1 MKKRMNE
8 EMTAKLID
16 LYNNSWKNLKEIA
29 EILGISKRDLDREVG
44 YLKKEKRVD
53 CRDRSTICNDN
64 LCRIILRLHN
74 LGANEPVITV
84 TTDTSRS
91 VVKSRLE
98 KMKDAGCEI
107 TPVDKSVKLNFRKS
121 MRMYERKVPSAIVK
135 EYTGISKEYV
145 DEVYALFDEIYR
157 LCGISR
163 KESKGGLTNG
173 EVREILSR
181 GIESNVSIPV
191 NLGPSEIVAII
202 ISLAESM
209 DNTCRFDKLVFYD
222 SIMSKLES
230 SLPEDYKTI
239 LNHRLS
245 KRRNVLE
252 KQQIDEFIKRYKNGE
267 DAIELGKEFKIHPE
281 TLWRLV
287 EHSKL
292 CDNSD
297 GFTIAR
303 LNELDLDK
311 INQAIDNRES
321 YIDETYKVRSSLMRF
336 IRHKHMPKWI
346 SDIGKNRKEN

>member
-29 EILGISKRDLDREVG
+29 EILSISKRDLDREVG

-64 LCRIILRLHN
+64 LCRIILRLYN

-107 TPVDKSVKLNFRKS
+107 TPVDKSVKYNFRKS
-121 MRMYERKVPSAIVK
+121 MRMYERKIPSVMVK

-145 DEVYALFDEIYR
+145 DEVYDLFDEIYR
-157 LCGISR
+157 LRGISR
-163 KESKGGLTNG
+163 KESEGGLSNG
-173 EVREILSR
+173 EVTEILSR

-191 NLGPSEIVAII
+191 NLGPSEIVAIA
-202 ISLAESM
+202 ISLADSM
-209 DNTCRFDKLVFYD
+209 DNTCRFDKLFFYD

-230 SLPEDYKTI
+230 SLPEDYKAT
-239 LNHRLS
+239 LHRILS

-252 KQQIDEFIKRYKNGE
+252 KSQIDEFIRRYKNGE
-267 DAIELGKEFKIHPE
+267 DAVELGKEFKLHPE

-287 EHSKL
+287 EHSKSY
-292 CDNSD
+292 DNSD
-297 GFTIAR
+297 GFTITR
-303 LNELDLDK
+303 LSELDLDK
-311 INQAIDNRES
+311 INQALDNEES
-321 YIDETYKVRSSLMRF
+321 HIDETYKVRSSLMQF
-336 IRHKHMPKWI
+336 IRHKHTEKWI
-346 SDIGKNRKEN
+346 SEIMKKYEES